1 MAVWEFN
8 RGEWTEA
15 YVFLRLL
22 GEGRIYGASAELV
35 RDERTYIDIVNIIRD
50 EPNAFFKFERF
61 IEDEMAKV
69 RAFDGDN
76 VIFKI
81 ITAPELNDQASFLYN
96 EIMSASGGNRKLQ
109 VPAIQQ
115 YLEELRFSSPKA
127 NLSESAL
134 EQYGAKTDI
143 IITAQSSV
151 DNSRTT
157 EGFSVKSHLGSNP
170 TLFNCSQT
178 SGFLYRIPGCDIEGM
193 HRINK
198 LDSFRSMIAEIKN
211 SYSLEYVGC
220 RNPIFEQN
228 IGIVDSRMD
237 EILNAAL
244 LILYG
249 YYDDCINS
257 DLPSVCSK
265 LIELNPINRRNA
277 AEFYEAKLKDF
288 LFSSFAGLTAST
300 PWSGRRRLSGGYIDV
315 SQSGEL
321 LYYRAISDDI
331 FANYLFR
338 NTKIDVPDRG
348 VNKTLALETA
358 KVYLDEGRDL
368 TQSEINSIIYKNG
381 ISGTRNSKKGDFGYV
396 YQDNGEYFIAINF
409 QIRFR

>member
-96 EIMSASGGNRKLQ
+96 EIMSASGGNRKLK

-127 NLSESAL
+127 NLSDSAL
-134 EQYGAKTDI
+134 QQYGAKTDI
-143 IITAQSSV
+143 IITSQSSL

-178 SGFLYRIPGCDIEGM
+178 SGFLYRISGCDIEGM

-198 LDSFRSMIAEIKN
+198 LDSFRTMIAEIKN
-211 SYSLEYVGC
+211 NYSLEYIGC

-249 YYDDCINS
+249 YYDDSINS

-348 VNKTLALETA
+348 VNKALALETA

-381 ISGTRNSKKGDFGYV
+381 IGGTRNSKKGDFGYV